1 MLEYAFLLGN
11 QVISLFS
18 FDSVKGWLLIFI
30 SSVALIIV
38 GYLIKGIWGAVVA
51 FLAGIFLFLH
61 LQGLLPF

>member
-38 GYLIKGIWGAVVA
+38 GYLIKGIWGAGVA
-51 FLAGIFLFLH
+51 FFAGIFLFLY
-61 LQGLLPF
+61 LKGLLPF